1 MKEKNETFFYIIRKD
16 SHHYARGKTK
26 LSPYSVYFLYRKC
39 YYRIV
44 ISEVLKDYAAKIVE
58 IKVLERC
65 VQQLINM
72 LHCFSEF
79 YIVIFISFL
88 KFMIFLIYFLIIN
101 SILYPIFINN
111 FVFFFKIRTLKL
123 YDL

>member
-1 MKEKNETFFYIIRKD
+1 MIEVFPKLNTVLKVYMTRPIMRSEDERKNETFFYIIRKD

-79 YIVIFISFL
+79 YIVVFISF
-88 KFMIFLIYFLIIN
+88 
-101 SILYPIFINN
+101 
-111 FVFFFKIRTLKL
+111 
-123 YDL
+123 